1 MTSTPEL
8 SSPLVIENGV
18 INRLPQF
25 VNVVSRLLGEKD
37 ISPQVRTEVGKALK
51 EKLPLIVSSVSEVAG
66 LSGNAR
72 LTTND
77 ERTMYRLSGVV
88 ATTLKDLMPQVSVV
102 DANGQAVIT
111 MDDMLLINLGTG
123 EHHGGRAWLAAETH
137 AAYELIKAV
146 CYRDIATEHAEDIAT
161 YDRYA
166 DISTSMNTGE
176 GIDNVSGA
184 LKWAS
189 PYRRRSHEMAL
200 ERMEEWFAKKTAN
213 MGMAEK
219 LGWRALFGLW
229 KLVEARGVGK
239 LMNAINENVFERDGS
254 VKTDVSTPLE
264 NYAKNQDMLKKL
276 EPVLRDSPIATLE

>member
-8 SSPLVIENGV
+8 SNPLVVENGV
-18 INRLPQF
+18 THRLSQF

-37 ISPQVRTEVGKALK
+37 ISPMVRTEVGKALT
-51 EKLPLIVSSVSEVAG
+51 EKLPLIVSNVGEVVG
-66 LSGNAR
+66 LSGNVR
-72 LTTND
+72 LVTND
-77 ERTMYRLSGVV
+77 ERTMYRLNGVV
-88 ATTLKDLMPQVSVV
+88 ATTLKDLMPQVTAI
-102 DANGQAVIT
+102 DANGQTIIT

-146 CYRDIATEHAEDIAT
+146 CYRDITTEHAEDIAT

-189 PYRRRSHEMAL
+189 PYRKKSHKMAL

-213 MGMAEK
+213 MGISEK
-219 LGWRALFGLW
+219 LGWRAFFGLW
-229 KLVEARGVGK
+229 KLVEARGVDK
-239 LMNAINENVFERDGS
+239 LMNAINENVFERDGK
-254 VKTDVSTPLE
+254 VKTDVSAPLD

-276 EPVLRDSPIATLE
+276 EPVLRDSPITTLE